1 MKNKKSKH
9 GSNKAKAFKKDLR
22 KEILSIFKSNPRKPL
37 NHKQVSSTLGIKDGG
52 IRGLIQAILDEEVT
66 TGKLIEESRGKYLLA
81 KVEQSTIEGTIQITR
96 FGRGFLIVDGN
107 PNDIPIP
114 KGETGTALWGDR
126 VEVVMASHARKP
138 KGRVVS
144 IVKRARKQY
153 VGIMEMGRRT
163 NFAIPTDQKIHID
176 FFIPEENLNGAEQGQ
191 KVVIEIESWD
201 DAGDS
206 PIGRI
211 VEVLG
216 QPGDNNVEMHAILV
230 EFGLPYAFD
239 DEVLS
244 DADKIPKEITQ
255 TDVKARRD
263 MRKVTTFTI
272 DPADAKD
279 FDDALSV
286 QQIEDGNWE
295 VGVHIADVSHYLQPG
310 TVLDDEAFER
320 ATSVYLVDR
329 TIPMLPEVLSN
340 ELCSLRPN
348 EDKLCFSAVF
358 ELDENGVLKKEWF
371 GRTVIHSDRRFSYEE
386 AQDVIESGKGDFDKE
401 ILQLDKMAKQM
412 RKARFQKGGIDFNT
426 EEVKF
431 NLAEDGKPLGVY
443 IKAMKDSNKLIED
456 FMLLA
461 NTRVASAVG
470 NPKKGD
476 PKTFVYRVHDKPD
489 PEKLNSLRQFALH
502 FGYRMPAP
510 TVNNAEKLI
519 SDLLKEVQGK
529 PEEDTIKVMAIRS
542 MAKAEYSTNNLGHF
556 GLAFDFYSHF
566 TSPIRRYPDVMVHR
580 LLQRYLDGGSSV
592 SEEAYESKCRHSS
605 EREKRA
611 AEAERASIKYKQVE
625 FLMSKVGEHFE
636 GVVSGLTDHGIYV
649 ELTENKCEG
658 RVSVEL
664 LRDDFYR
671 FDQERYEL
679 RGQKSGKTFQLG
691 DKLEI
696 KVVGADLMKRQLDF
710 EFIQKLS

>member
-1 MKNKKSKH
+1 MKKKKNKH
-9 GSNKAKAFKKDLR
+9 GSKKAKAFKKDLR
-22 KEILSIFKSNPRKPL
+22 KEIFQIFKSHPKKPL
-37 NHKQVSSTLGIKDGG
+37 NHKQVASTLGIKDGG
-52 IRGLIQAILDEEVT
+52 IRGLIQAILDEEASA
-66 TGKLIEESRGKYLLA
+66 GKLKEESRGKYVLA
-81 KVEQSTIEGTIQITR
+81 HVPKQTIEGTIQITKY
-96 FGRGFLIVDGN
+96 GRGFLIVEGQSVDT
-107 PNDIPIP
+107 PIP
-114 KGETGTALWGDR
+114 RGETGTALWGDR
-126 VEVVMASHARKP
+126 VEVVMAPHARKP
-138 KGRVVS
+138 KGRVVKV
-144 IVKRARKQY
+144 IERARKQY
-153 VGIMEMGRRT
+153 VCILEAAKRNYFG
-163 NFAIPTDQKIHID
+163 IPTDPKIHVD
-176 FFIPEENLNGAEQGQ
+176 FFIPHENLNGAEPGQ
-191 KVVIEIESWD
+191 KVVVEMESWD
-201 DAGDS
+201 DPADS
-206 PIGRI
+206 PVGNV

-216 QPGDNNVEMHAILV
+216 HPGDNNVEMHAILV
-230 EFGLPYAFD
+230 EFGLPYTFE

-244 DADKIPKEITQ
+244 DADKIPKEITPKDIQ
-255 TDVKARRD
+255 SRRD
-263 MRKVTTFTI
+263 MRKTATFTI

-279 FDDALSV
+279 FDDALS
-286 QQIEDGNWE
+286 IKALENGNFE

-310 TVLDDEAFER
+310 TILDDEAFER

-340 ELCSLRPN
+340 ELCSLRAL

-358 ELDENGVLKKEWF
+358 ELDIKGDLKNEWF
-371 GRTVIHSDRRFSYEE
+371 GRTVIHSNKRFTYEE
-386 AQDVIESGKGDFDKE
+386 AQEVIETGKGDFKDE
-401 ILQLDKMAKQM
+401 ILQLDAMAKAM
-412 RKARFQKGGIDFNT
+412 RKTRFQKGGIDFNT

-431 NLAEDGKPLGVY
+431 KLAEDGKPLGVY
-443 IKAMKDSNKLIED
+443 IKVMKDSNKLIED

-461 NTRVASAVG
+461 NTRVANAVG
-470 NPKKGD
+470 NPKKGE

-502 FGYRMPAP
+502 FGYRMPKP

-519 SDLLKEVQGK
+519 RELLKEVQGK

-542 MAKAEYSTNNLGHF
+542 MAKAEYSTHNIGHF
-556 GLAFDFYSHF
+556 GLAFDFYTHF

-592 SEEAYESKCRHSS
+592 GEEVFEQKCRHSS
-605 EREKRA
+605 DREKRA

-664 LRDDFYR
+664 LRGDYYR

-679 RGQKSGKTFQLG
+679 RGQRTGTTFRLG

-696 KVVGADLMKRQLDF
+696 KVIGADLMKRQLDF
-710 EFIQKLS
+710 ELIQKL

>member
-1 MKNKKSKH
+1 MKKKKNKH
-9 GSNKAKAFKKDLR
+9 GSKKAKAFKKDLR
-22 KEILSIFKSNPRKPL
+22 KEIFQIFKANPKKPL

-52 IRGLIQAILDEEVT
+52 IRGLIQAILDEEAAA
-66 TGKLIEESRGKYLLA
+66 GKLKEESRGKYVLA
-81 KVEQSTIEGTIQITR
+81 HVPKQTIEGKIQITK
-96 FGRGFLIVDGN
+96 FGRGFLIVEGQSIDT
-107 PNDIPIP
+107 PIP
-114 KGETGTALWGDR
+114 RGETGTALWGDR
-126 VEVVMASHARKP
+126 VEVVMAAHARKP
-138 KGRVVS
+138 KGRVVN
-144 IVKRARKQY
+144 IIDRARKQY
-153 VGIMEMGRRT
+153 VCIIEAAKRNYFG
-163 NFAIPTDQKIHID
+163 IPTDPKIHVD
-176 FFIPEENLNGAEQGQ
+176 FFIPHENLNGAEPGQ
-191 KVVIEIESWD
+191 KVVVEMDSWD
-201 DAGDS
+201 DPADS
-206 PIGRI
+206 PVGNV

-230 EFGLPYAFD
+230 EFGLPYAFE

-255 TDVKARRD
+255 KDVASRRD
-263 MRKVTTFTI
+263 MRKTTTFTI

-279 FDDALSV
+279 FDDALS
-286 QQIEDGNWE
+286 IKALDNGNFE

-310 TVLDDEAFER
+310 TILDDEAFER

-340 ELCSLRPN
+340 ELCSLRPK

-358 ELDENGVLKKEWF
+358 ELDIKGDLKKEWF
-371 GRTVIHSDRRFSYEE
+371 GRTVIHSDRRFTYEE
-386 AQDVIESGKGDFDKE
+386 AQEVIETGKGDFKDE
-401 ILQLDKMAKQM
+401 ILQLEAMAKAM

-431 NLAEDGKPLGVY
+431 KLAEDGKPLGVY
-443 IKAMKDSNKLIED
+443 IKVMKDANKLIED

-461 NTRVASAVG
+461 NTRVANAIG
-470 NPKKGD
+470 NPKKGE

-502 FGYRMPAP
+502 FGYRMPKP

-519 SDLLKEVQGK
+519 RDLLKEVQGK
-529 PEEDTIKVMAIRS
+529 PEEETIKVMAIRS

-592 SEEAYESKCRHSS
+592 GEEVYEQKCRHSS

-664 LRDDFYR
+664 LRDDYYR

-679 RGQKSGKTFQLG
+679 RGQRTGTTYQLG

-696 KVVGADLMKRQLDF
+696 KVIGADLMKRQLDF
-710 EFIQKLS
+710 ELIQKL